1 MKKLIYLLAL
11 GMILVSC
18 KKKTEPPIPDPE
30 PIACD
35 LVGDWEV
42 IRGLDL
48 CIGTVIR
55 YDGKVGKIITITKPG
70 NVCTIQR
77 FLGDSSHDGFVTYTS
92 TVGQTFWKQLNK
104 DSCQLNKLYLS
115 VSSSI
120 DHGPVTVAKFRY
132 EDVVFSTKDSIEISG
147 ERFLRK

>member
-18 KKKTEPPIPDPE
+18 KKKTEPPIPEPE

-42 IRGLDL
+42 TRGLDL

-55 YDGKVGKIITITKPG
+55 YDGKIGKIIKITNPG
-70 NVCTIQR
+70 NFCTIQR
-77 FLGDSSHDGFVTYTS
+77 FLGNSSHDGVVTYTS
-92 TVGQTFWKQLNK
+92 TVGQTFWRQLNK

-115 VSSSI
+115 VSFSI
-120 DHGPVTVAKFRY
+120 NQGPITVAKFRY
-132 EDVVFSTKDSIEISG
+132 EDVVFFHKDSIDISG
-147 ERFLRK
+147 ERFVRK